1 MKTYKS
7 LKGIGFFYILAITIL
22 FNILIVGSLYLIDS
36 YILVTLIYALF
47 IICNGYQIKYMLISL
62 TTRYVIREDN
72 VEISS
77 ILGLKKI
84 SIPMNTI
91 EKYMKTEGTIRGVKL
106 SGYGSHSFAFG
117 KFVISKIGTTSM
129 FATSNKSII
138 YLDTIDMNYG
148 ISPENIEDFEKTLY
162 EKGIEKSEW
171 ERPVAKATNLYRD
184 KRFMIPFISVT
195 LVIFVIILN
204 PFVLYLRGALPDR
217 MPLSFDSNFIPLEH
231 GSGKKFAIAQA
242 VYGVLNMAIL
252 FCMYYASHFYSK
264 YDKKSAYKF
273 VYISLIIAGIFL
285 AMQFR
290 ILANNW

>member
-36 YILVTLIYALF
+36 YTLVNLIYALF
-47 IICNGYQIKYMLISL
+47 VICNGYQIKYMIISL
-62 TTRYVIREDN
+62 TTRYVIHEDRI
-72 VEISS
+72 EISS
-77 ILGLKKI
+77 MWGLRKI
-84 SIPMNTI
+84 RIPINTI
-91 EKYMKTEGTIRGVKL
+91 EKYMKAEGTIRGVKL
-106 SGYGSHSFAFG
+106 SGYGSHNFAFG
-117 KFVISKIGTTSM
+117 KFVISKLGTTSM
-129 FATSNKSII
+129 FVTSNKAII

-148 ISPENIEDFEKTLY
+148 ISPDSIEDFEKALF

-171 ERPVAKATNLYRD
+171 EKAAAKATYLYKD
-184 KRFMIPFISVT
+184 KKFMIPFMLVT

-204 PFVLYLRGALPDR
+204 PFILYLKGALPNK
-217 MPLSFDSNFIPLEH
+217 MPLSFDSNFIPLEY
-231 GSGKKFAIAQA
+231 GPGKKFAIAQA

-252 FCMYYASHFYSK
+252 FCMYYASHFYSR

-273 VYISLIIAGIFL
+273 IYVSLIIAGVFL

-290 ILANNW
+290 ILANW